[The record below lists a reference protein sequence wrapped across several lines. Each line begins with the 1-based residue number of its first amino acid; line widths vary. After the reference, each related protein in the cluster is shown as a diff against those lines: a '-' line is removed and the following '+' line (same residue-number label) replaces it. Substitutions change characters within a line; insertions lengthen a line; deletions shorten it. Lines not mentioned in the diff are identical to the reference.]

1 MPWINLKMWPGRT
14 DEAKRELAEK
24 TRDFLAREMNIDRK
38 YFAVTIEEILP
49 ERWDDELE
57 KVPQEQRVVWPE
69 E

>member
-14 DEAKRELAEK
+14 DEVKRELAEK

-57 KVPQEQRVVWPE
+57 KVPQEQRIVWPE

>member
-14 DEAKRELAEK
+14 DEVKRELAEK